1 MRHEKPE
8 ELAAHEKMMKEAFA
22 KGPPRFCYNCM
33 NYSGSGR
40 CGVFDMEPPEEFTQV
55 ANQCDEWTMEPPF

>member
-1 MRHEKPE
+1 MRHEKPK
-8 ELAAHEKMMKEAFA
+8 ELEAYEKMMEEIFA

-33 NYSGSGR
+33 YYGVDGR

-55 ANQCDEWTMEPPF
+55 ENQCDEWITEPPF